1 MGTWD
6 AGNFDNDDAM
16 DQLGGLVSEM
26 VQKIE
31 FAIDNELLE
40 PDETQGVWL
49 PCQVEIL
56 TLFAQRFNVTLPS
69 VETITRWRDEYI
81 EVWEGYIDELEP
93 TQTIDGSAGQSSTQR
108 SMMRSK
114 RAPSSIAPDRSR
126 ARPSAAVIVSASS
139 LGCARW
145 SDVTMGE

>member
-93 TQTIDGSAGQSSTQR
+93 DPDYRRERRTVLDSTFNDAIQESAKQHS
-108 SMMRSK
+108 
-114 RAPSSIAPDRSR
+114 P
-126 ARPSAAVIVSASS
+126 
-139 LGCARW
+139 
-145 SDVTMGE
+145 